1 MIIMETKQ
9 AKRLIMKRQD
19 DELYQKRRK
28 ELRHF
33 LMVRRM
39 GLKQQTYSKF
49 MAQKVNGR
57 YDSELMDWE
66 VNDILVALDKIEN
79 VIKEFRH
86 ELYRKD

>member
-1 MIIMETKQ
+1 MTTMGTKQ